1 MSRQPPGKP
10 SRRSNR
16 SFWMIAIALMLIWMA
31 NLVLTALRD
40 LLR

>member
-10 SRRSNR
+10 PRRSNR
-16 SFWMIAIALMLIWMA
+16 SFWMVATALLLIWMA